1 MSESRTTNTTTS
13 TYKPMSNERRLK
25 HNAYQRRY
33 RHSNPAKVKAWQM
46 NYYRRCVERA
56 ERADAG
62 SAGGDGHVD

>member
-13 TYKPMSNERRLK
+13 TYKPMSDERRQRW
-25 HNAYQRRY
+25 NQYQREY
-33 RHSNPAKVKAWQM
+33 RRKNPTRVKAWQM

-56 ERADAG
+56 DAG